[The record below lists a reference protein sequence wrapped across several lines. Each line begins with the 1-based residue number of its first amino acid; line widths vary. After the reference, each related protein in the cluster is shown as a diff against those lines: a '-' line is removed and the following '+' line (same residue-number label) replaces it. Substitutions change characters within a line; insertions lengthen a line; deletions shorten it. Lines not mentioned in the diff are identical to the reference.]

1 MTAPIAVPAATTAPS
16 QKRLLVWIAAFY
28 FASGLPYG
36 ILNELLPIYFRD
48 RGVPLSEIGRIIGLA
63 GYAWTLKFLWSP
75 LVDRYGA
82 RKHWI
87 VGSQLALAA
96 GVGVLATAAGWGTG
110 NAIALLLFTVA
121 ALSAT
126 QDIALDAY
134 TIEAFEERMYGAAN
148 GIRVTA
154 YRIAMLTTSGLLV
167 ALASRTGW
175 PAVFLAGAALMAVA
189 AMVAF
194 TAPATPRHHVQ
205 REPFLAPLFSLA
217 RMTGIWAIILFALT
231 FKLGD
236 AAMQVMARTFLVDA
250 GLTLPQIGA
259 LSGLGIAATLGGA
272 LLGGLVITRWGIF
285 RSLWTLGLVQALS
298 NLGYWLAARGTPTVR
313 GVYAAKLVED
323 FTAGLGTAAFLAF
336 MMSIC
341 ERRFAA
347 TQFALL
353 SALFIFGRQVAIQ
366 QSGGLTERF
375 GYADYF
381 LATFLLAL
389 PAFALLPVIG
399 RVRPRAAE

>member
-1 MTAPIAVPAATTAPS
+1 MTAPAAVPAAAPPPLS
-16 QKRLLVWIAAFY
+16 PKRLLVWIAAFY

-36 ILNELLPIYFRD
+36 ILNEMLPIYLRD
-48 RGVPLSEIGRIIGLA
+48 RGVPLAEIGRIIGIA

-75 LVDRYGA
+75 LADRFGT
-82 RKHWI
+82 RKRWI

-96 GVGVLATAAGWGTG
+96 GLAMLATAGGWGTG
-110 NAIALLLFTVA
+110 SALALLLFTIA

-126 QDIALDAY
+126 QDISLDAY

-154 YRIAMLTTSGLLV
+154 YRIAMLTASGLLV
-167 ALASRTGW
+167 ALAARTGW
-175 PAVFLAGAALMAVA
+175 PPVFLAGAALMAIA
-189 AMVAF
+189 AVVSF
-194 TAPATPRHHVQ
+194 TAPATPRHRHE
-205 REPFLAPLFSLA
+205 REPLLAPLVALA
-217 RMTGIWAIILFALT
+217 RTPAIWAIVLFALT

-259 LSGLGIAATLGGA
+259 LSGFGIVATLGGA
-272 LLGGLVITRWGIF
+272 LLGGLLITRWGIF

-298 NLGYWLAARGTPTVR
+298 NLGYWLAARGTPTVP

-336 MMSIC
+336 LMSIC

-347 TQFALL
+347 TQYALL
-353 SALFIFGRQVAIQ
+353 SALFIFGRQLAIQ
-366 QSGGLTERF
+366 ESGAFTERF

-381 LATFLLAL
+381 LVTFLLAF
-389 PAFALLPVIG
+389 PAFALLPLI
-399 RVRPRAAE
+399 RKVRPQR